1 MDVLI
6 EKFKALPVRF
16 KIYCILGAVLVVA
29 GIIWGSLELAFAC
42 ERSAFE
48 EKADALVEEKAKE
61 MMKKIDA
68 TSYRIEK
75 RIDCHSGGRDSLY
88 YTVTFDK
95 YKPAEISAGIMP
107 TFLLDIFSDY
117 TPDIRTNWD
126 RELETDLRI
135 QKKVQEIQKRLYNY

>member
-29 GIIWGSLELAFAC
+29 GIIWGGLELALAC

-61 MMKKIDA
+61 MMKKINA
-68 TSYRIEK
+68 NSYKIEK
-75 RIDCHSGGRDSLY
+75 RIDSHSGLN

-95 YKPAEISAGIMP
+95 YKPAEISAGFMP
-107 TFLLDIFSDY
+107 TFLLDIFLDN
-117 TPDIRTNWD
+117 TPSIYTNWD
-126 RELETDLRI
+126 RELETDLKI
-135 QKKVQEIQKRLYNY
+135 QKEMLKMRKRLYNY